1 MDEASEGSMRSIVFI
16 LIAGLIALLAVGCA
30 KPPKYGTEWQ
40 LTLGDGQQ
48 SVWAVAPA
56 INLSGQ
62 PNIDPLLQADLLYQQ
77 LQQVKGLTVVPVN
90 RVAEIYAS
98 LGLQKVQSVE
108 QATLVCDL
116 LGVEALVVPTITIY
130 DPYNPPKV
138 GAALQVFIKPGSYNR
153 STSVDPHGLA
163 RMASPGQTES
173 LPQNP
178 DFEQTVGMFD
188 AANGTVRERLW
199 SYAAGRNDP
208 MGPLGRKEYL
218 MSMDRYCG
226 FVYHELITA
235 LIESPRLKKPVATD
249 SKR

>member
-1 MDEASEGSMRSIVFI
+1 MRSIALI
-16 LIAGLIALLAVGCA
+16 LIVAIAIALAGGCA
-30 KPPKYGTEWQ
+30 KSDKYGTEWRLSLPNSQ
-40 LTLGDGQQ
+40 K

-62 PNIDPLLQADLLYQQ
+62 SGVDPMLQADLLYQQ
-77 LQQVKGLTVVPVN
+77 LQQVDGLTVVPVN
-90 RVAEIYAS
+90 RVADIYAS
-98 LGLQKVQSVE
+98 LGLQKVQSIE

-116 LGVEALVVPTITIY
+116 LGVEALVIPTITIF

-138 GAALQVFIKPGSYNR
+138 GAALQVFIKPGAYQR
-153 STSVDPHGLA
+153 ALAVDPHDLS
-163 RMASPGQTES
+163 RMASPGATES

-188 AANGTVRERLW
+188 AANGSVLERLW
-199 SYAAGRNDP
+199 VYAAGRNDP
-208 MGPLGRKEYL
+208 VGPLGRKEYL

-235 LIESPRLKKPVATD
+235 LIASPRLTKPVAKPTT
-249 SKR
+249 R

>member
-1 MDEASEGSMRSIVFI
+1 MRSIAVI
-16 LIAGLIALLAVGCA
+16 LIVGLTLFTGCA
-30 KPPKYGTEWQ
+30 KKPKYGTEWR
-40 LTLGDGQQ
+40 LSLADGQQ

-90 RVAEIYAS
+90 RVADIYAS
-98 LGLQKVQSVE
+98 LGLQKVQSIE

-116 LGVEALVVPTITIY
+116 LGVEALVVPTLTIY

-138 GAALQVFIKPGSYNR
+138 GAALQVFIKPGAYQR
-153 STSVDPHGLA
+153 SQTVDPYSMA
-163 RMASPGQTES
+163 RMATPGTTES
-173 LPQNP
+173 LPHNP

-188 AANGTVRERLW
+188 AANGSVQERLW
-199 SYAAGRNDP
+199 VYAAGRNEP
-208 MGPLGRKEYL
+208 TGPLGRKEYL

-235 LIESPRLKKPVATD
+235 LIESPRLKKPVATAA
-249 SKR
+249 SK